1 VNTELRN
8 AERDAARFRLRIWAV
23 GALVLLAFALIVW
36 RLTVLQVQRYEDLAE
51 QAESNRT
58 AVVPIVPMRGQ
69 ILDRNGVVLATN
81 YSAYTLEIT
90 PSRTLDLE
98 ATIDALSKVV
108 DIQPRDRR
116 RFKRLA
122 DESRRFDSLPIRTR
136 LTDEEVARFTAQRWR
151 FPGVEVKARLFR
163 SYPLG
168 EVGSHAIGYIGRIN
182 QKEKERIEDS
192 DDAANYRGTDYI
204 G

>member
-81 YSAYTLEIT
+81 YSAYALEIT

-108 DIQPRDRR
+108 DI
-116 RFKRLA
+116 
-122 DESRRFDSLPIRTR
+122 
-136 LTDEEVARFTAQRWR
+136 
-151 FPGVEVKARLFR
+151 
-163 SYPLG
+163 
-168 EVGSHAIGYIGRIN
+168 
-182 QKEKERIEDS
+182 
-192 DDAANYRGTDYI
+192 
-204 G
+204 